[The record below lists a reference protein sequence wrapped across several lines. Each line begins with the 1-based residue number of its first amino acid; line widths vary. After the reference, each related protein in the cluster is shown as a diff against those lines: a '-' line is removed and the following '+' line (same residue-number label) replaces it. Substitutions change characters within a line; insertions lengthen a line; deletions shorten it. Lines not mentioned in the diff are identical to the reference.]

1 MTSTPSGQLE
11 LVPLPPERW
20 GKRFRRARTEHA
32 RLSLEE
38 AAEAISTR
46 WPISHTTLGRIE
58 ASEDA
63 PRSRKHRIAA
73 VYALVL
79 YGVDPTDFGLSLDE
93 LPQPAPP
100 KWTRAKGA
108 LLSTAA

>member
-1 MTSTPSGQLE
+1 MTDSMTTVRLD
-11 LVPLPPERW
+11 PLPPESW
-20 GKRFRRARTEHA
+20 GRRLRRARIDCGGMT
-32 RLSLEE
+32 LEE
-38 AAEAISTR
+38 AAENISTR
-46 WPISHTTLGRIE
+46 WPISHTSLGRLE
-58 ASEDA
+58 AM
-63 PRSRKHRIAA
+63 PTVPTLRKQRITA

-79 YGVDPTDFGLSLDE
+79 YGVDPTDFGLSVTE